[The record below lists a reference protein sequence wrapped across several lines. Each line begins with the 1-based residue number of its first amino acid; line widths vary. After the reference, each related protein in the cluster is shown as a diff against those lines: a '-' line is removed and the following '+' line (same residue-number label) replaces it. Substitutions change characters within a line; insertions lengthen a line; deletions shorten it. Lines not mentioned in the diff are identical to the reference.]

1 MSVYGFSS
9 QQDVDRIADAV
20 RKVEGGFFQPAGDM
34 SGTARD
40 DNQAL
45 VRLTGTASGGFSTG
59 QVVIP
64 AVDGKYVDV
73 GEIRYREW
81 PSNFRLARQ
90 HGITVDGKYP
100 VYHGVAGGGSSVRVA
115 RVVSGTGNGPYH
127 ANEATVSANG
137 QWSVSSI
144 VISPIW
150 RLPSAFAVPLADIPS
165 GQYIIVYQLSNGSLV
180 TYADGINTQQVVV
193 TTFCD
198 VNGLTVE
205 SKTITARGLTVG

>member
-100 VYHGVAGGGSSVRVA
+100 VYHGVAGGGSGSSVAFATLKSGSTNAGFINIFNVELNTWTAVYPEVTIFEPNGGSLAFVA
-115 RVVSGTGNGPYH
+115 TRRFPVVFVGRTTTNRDVYQALLFPGIVTDAACVSG
-127 ANEATVSANG
+127 A
-137 QWSVSSI
+137 I
-144 VISPIW
+144 
-150 RLPSAFAVPLADIPS
+150 R
-165 GQYIIVYQLSNGSLV
+165 
-180 TYADGINTQQVVV
+180 NT
-193 TTFCD
+193 
-198 VNGLTVE
+198 
-205 SKTITARGLTVG
+205 KTPV